1 MNYYINQSISYLIFN
16 FFSSSSKSSGSVVSL
31 SSLSIKLF
39 FGCFLNG
46 NECQAVLA
54 GSGVGGPGPVL
65 DVELKR
71 DLVVGD
77 SLALGGGKPGGVLG
91 KGGLCGRL
99 EVGAWGGT
107 DG

>member
-1 MNYYINQSISYLIFN
+1 MIFS

-31 SSLSIKLF
+31 SSLSRKLF

-65 DVELKR
+65 DVEPKR

-77 SLALGGGKPGGVLG
+77 SLDLGGGKPGGVLG
-91 KGGLCGRL
+91 EGGLHGRL
-99 EVGAWGGT
+99 EGARGGT